1 MTNCCITLTSA
12 LHRGLRLF
20 SLLESAGSRL
30 SFGVRGDHLT
40 FAKCTECRQVMF
52 YVMTTEID
60 VDDNQAVHDAV
71 AVNLTFPLG
80 KELQNLTM
88 LAHIAACSISA
99 QTISATLNLQEN
111 QPVSTTGRTAPS
123 SSNWSTWS
131 PGNATDFSVG
141 MATALKSIPVDVTD
155 KISVIMP
162 NGLHYAYTRFDAY
175 MMNLLGINATSSVAA
190 TTGSRSS
197 ANPSVKL
204 TPSQLEDAIA
214 QTTAKLL
221 WLSGQLGE
229 SVGGFERTVGESRA
243 TRNALQWRL
252 NLNIIPLWLVD
263 EQKIVF
269 ASVASFTALILVPL
283 IVGKKSKEHSP
294 LITGTSVLECLW
306 LEAQS
311 EALHSRMKAIEE
323 PRSDSLRA
331 GGMFDVSLGDI
342 GRSSLASEAMG

>member
-1 MTNCCITLTSA
+1 
-12 LHRGLRLF
+12 
-20 SLLESAGSRL
+20 
-30 SFGVRGDHLT
+30 
-40 FAKCTECRQVMF
+40 MF
-52 YVMTTEID
+52 YVITTEID
-60 VDDNQAVHDAV
+60 VDNTQAVHDAV

-80 KELQNLTM
+80 KENLTM

-99 QTISATLNLQEN
+99 QTVPVTLNLQEN

-131 PGNATDFSVG
+131 PRDATDFNVG
-141 MATALKSIPVDVTD
+141 MATALRSIQTDVTD
-155 KISVIMP
+155 KISVVLP
-162 NGLHYAYTRFDAY
+162 NGLRFAYTRFDAY

-190 TTGSRSS
+190 TTGSRPS

-204 TPSQLEDAIA
+204 TPSQLEDAVA

-229 SVGGFERTVGESRA
+229 SVGGFERTVGGSRA
-243 TRNALQWRL
+243 TRDALQWRL
-252 NLNIIPLWLVD
+252 NLNIIP
-263 EQKIVF
+263 IVF